1 MTTRPRD
8 HRRRALVVGA
18 FGVVLAAA
26 LPAFGGTYLTRA
38 ALLVSGAT
46 REMAYLRARFA
57 DRELARVVS
66 RLAQARLDT
75 ASAMTVPKEVMQAHP
90 HLLLLLENHV
100 QAAEAASRGEA
111 DRFNV
116 YYQRAL
122 DEERTFRA
130 VLKQHGWALPDA
142 P

>member
-1 MTTRPRD
+1 VTTRPRD
-8 HRRRALVVGA
+8 QRRRALVVGA
-18 FGVVLAAA
+18 ALGVLAVAV
-26 LPAFGGTYLTRA
+26 PAFGGTYLTRA
-38 ALLVSGAT
+38 ALLVSGAA

-75 ASAMTVPKEVMQAHP
+75 AAAMTVPKEVMQAHP
-90 HLLLLLENHV
+90 HLLLVLENHV

-130 VLKQHGWALPDA
+130 VLKQLGWALPDA

>member
-1 MTTRPRD
+1 VASRPID
-8 HRRRALVVGA
+8 HQRRTFAIGAFALV
-18 FGVVLAAA
+18 FGAA
-26 LPAFGGTYLTRA
+26 LPAFGGTYLSRA
-38 ALLVSGAT
+38 ALLIAGAT

-66 RLAQARLDT
+66 RLAQSRLDT
-75 ASAMTVPKEVMQAHP
+75 AGAMTVPKEVMQAHP
-90 HLLLLLENHV
+90 HLLLVLENHL
-100 QAAEAASRGEA
+100 QAAEAATQGEA

-130 VLKQHGWALPDA
+130 VLKQLGWTLPDT